1 MQLKLEGTLALFPL
15 SELIAMV
22 AYSSVTGALSIRG
35 SSDPGMLYFRDGLL
49 YHARWGSME
58 GAPALAALLELRQ
71 AHFSFV
77 SDITIEAETLKS
89 MSIQPLEWTPL
100 QRSWASTTY
109 HDRSAA

>member
-1 MQLKLEGTLALFPL
+1 LKLEGTLALFPL

-35 SSDPGMLYFRDGLL
+35 SGDIGTLYFRDGLL
-49 YHARWGSME
+49 YHARWGSLE

-77 SDITIEAETLKS
+77 SNITTEAETLQRS
-89 MSIQPLEWTPL
+89 SIQPPEWTAL
-100 QRSWASTTY
+100 QRSWASTTQR
-109 HDRSAA
+109 DRSAA

>member
-1 MQLKLEGTLALFPL
+1 MKLEGTLALFPL

-35 SSDPGMLYFRDGLL
+35 SSDPGILYFRDGRL

-58 GAPALAALLELRQ
+58 GSSALTALLELRQ

-77 SDITIEAETLKS
+77 SDITIESETLQG
-89 MSIQPLEWTPL
+89 MSIQPPEWTPL
-100 QRSWASTTY
+100 QRSWASTAY
-109 HDRSAA
+109 RDRSAA